1 MAPTIYGINFNNG
14 IEMDNIPL
22 EEIYQHKLNF
32 LIGAG
37 ASTGLFP
44 TLWLAVKDSIVLN
57 KEETIET
64 LATKLD
70 ELGKKEHHTLLFMYY
85 YKEIIEPVCKFRLT
99 NPLDARQQKTIENYE
114 IFIDSVI
121 RLLQHKNNFSRQ
133 CNLFTT
139 NYDGC
144 IPFVADKILKR
155 GGLAFHINDGS
166 SGFLEKT
173 LLAKN
178 FNTYLCESG
187 IFGMHSTDIPQI
199 NYISLHGSAYWRK
212 SDESISVNYGNSE
225 TNVVIPVEA
234 GGFLLQLT
242 DILNDSTKTTEDVLA
257 LEIDISDEIIEN
269 FWKSYNKLP
278 IVNPTKWKFHETVF
292 EEHYY
297 QMLRLLSYKLEE
309 PNSILITFAF
319 SFADEHI
326 LNLVRRSLSNPKLQV
341 FVCCFDKNE
350 EIAMQKRFNSY
361 RNVKFIVREQLD
373 FTMFNESVF
382 NASLLRDFE

>member
-144 IPFVADKILKR
+144 IPFVADKILKK
-155 GGLAFHINDGS
+155 GGLAFHVNDGS

>member
-144 IPFVADKILKR
+144 IPFVADKILK
-155 GGLAFHINDGS
+155 
-166 SGFLEKT
+166 K
-173 LLAKN
+173 
-178 FNTYLCESG
+178 
-187 IFGMHSTDIPQI
+187 
-199 NYISLHGSAYWRK
+199 
-212 SDESISVNYGNSE
+212 
-225 TNVVIPVEA
+225 A
-234 GGFLLQLT
+234 G
-242 DILNDSTKTTEDVLA
+242 
-257 LEIDISDEIIEN
+257 
-269 FWKSYNKLP
+269 
-278 IVNPTKWKFHETVF
+278 
-292 EEHYY
+292 
-297 QMLRLLSYKLEE
+297 
-309 PNSILITFAF
+309 
-319 SFADEHI
+319 
-326 LNLVRRSLSNPKLQV
+326 
-341 FVCCFDKNE
+341 
-350 EIAMQKRFNSY
+350 
-361 RNVKFIVREQLD
+361 
-373 FTMFNESVF
+373 
-382 NASLLRDFE
+382 